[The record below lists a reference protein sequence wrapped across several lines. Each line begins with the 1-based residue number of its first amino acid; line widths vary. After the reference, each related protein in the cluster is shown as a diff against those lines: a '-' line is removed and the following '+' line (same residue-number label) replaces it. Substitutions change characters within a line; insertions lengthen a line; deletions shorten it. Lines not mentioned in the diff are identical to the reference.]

1 MIINTPQEPSSQDL
15 FFPDPE
21 TSDDGLFSQVFQNQ
35 LSRMVQSHQLRLPRW
50 YLW

>member
-1 MIINTPQEPSSQDL
+1 MIVKAQPQETVTDL
-15 FFPDPE
+15 LEAAENEDL
-21 TSDDGLFSQVFQNQ
+21 LFSQVFQNQ